1 MIINCFLFKN
11 NVLNKNYA
19 ICNNKFNKNNYYE
32 KILKKLNSK
41 NETEKELCMLSEN
54 IDAENKTEHI
64 SKFLE
69 IEMFSNKNY
78 GHGPLGKETKQ
89 NDDDFTII
97 KNSNFYFNDIG
108 GYHLVKEELKQ
119 CIDLLVNY
127 KKYSKFNVRIPKGL
141 ILEGPPGTGKTLFAK
156 ALAGEANCSFIP
168 VSGSD
173 FARKYVGEGA
183 STVKKLFSLAKKN
196 IPCIIF
202 IDELDSIGR
211 KRSSDGESAS
221 SERDNTLNSLL
232 VELDGFLQST
242 GIFVISAT
250 NRIDIIDPALLRP
263 GRIDKKIRLD
273 LPDFDARKKIIEIH
287 IKGKPYDK
295 TVLIN
300 DLIDMFQGFT
310 GAQIENTLNEAML
323 FAIRHKRDYF
333 NIDDI
338 NFIYDKT
345 LTGWNP
351 IPHTFTDTM
360 LERIAVHEMGH
371 AIIGYLTQY
380 HSKLNKVV
388 INLSSPN
395 SPGYTVFRPD
405 VNSLQLKESLFE
417 HLMILLAGRIA
428 EEEIFGLSITTGA
441 SNDLYEAHL
450 LATNMIEKYGM
461 GTHIIY
467 PCNSEKYKIL
477 KDNDIINIIEYASQ
491 ISKEVINASKDLIIH
506 TSKLLI
512 KKKIITFDELEEI
525 INYNY
530 KKKNIYKQ
538 FENKIKSYNKIIK
551 LDRILDKNLYLDE

>member
-1 MIINCFLFKN
+1 MIINCFLFKKN
-11 NVLNKNYA
+11 LLNKNYA
-19 ICNNKFNKNNYYE
+19 ICDNKFNKNYTPYKNNYYE

-41 NETEKELCMLSEN
+41 NETEKEIYMLSEN
-54 IDAENKTEHI
+54 IDTENKTEHI

-69 IEMFSNKNY
+69 IEMFSNRNY
-78 GHGPLGKETKQ
+78 GHGPLGKETSQ

-127 KKYSKFNVRIPKGL
+127 KKYGKFNVRIPKGL

-295 TVLIN
+295 TILIN

-351 IPHTFTDTM
+351 IPHTFTDNM
-360 LERIAVHEMGH
+360 LDRIAVHEMGH

-388 INLSSPN
+388 INLSSPC
-395 SPGYTVFRPD
+395 FF
-405 VNSLQLKESLFE
+405 K
-417 HLMILLAGRIA
+417 
-428 EEEIFGLSITTGA
+428 
-441 SNDLYEAHL
+441 
-450 LATNMIEKYGM
+450 
-461 GTHIIY
+461 
-467 PCNSEKYKIL
+467 
-477 KDNDIINIIEYASQ
+477 
-491 ISKEVINASKDLIIH
+491 
-506 TSKLLI
+506 KLLPI
-512 KKKIITFDELEEI
+512 VGCPNTTLSLGVII
-525 INYNY
+525 
-530 KKKNIYKQ
+530 
-538 FENKIKSYNKIIK
+538 
-551 LDRILDKNLYLDE
+551 